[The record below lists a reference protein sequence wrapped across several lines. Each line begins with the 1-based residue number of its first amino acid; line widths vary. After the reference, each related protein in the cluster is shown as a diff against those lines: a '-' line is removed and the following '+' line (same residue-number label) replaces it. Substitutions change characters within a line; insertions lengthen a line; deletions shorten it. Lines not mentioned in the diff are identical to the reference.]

1 MKTNHNAVRAVIGL
15 AALLLTNCGQQTP
28 SGKGTSFASS
38 NDVAKALAVGMKKE
52 EVIRI
57 FGPPAFE
64 STLQDEVTSATY
76 LTEPD
81 AVPRPKDFAFAGFE
95 VFLQKGSVIQW
106 NPIHSSTVIQ
116 QVDPTQGQSD
126 SNRSLVADSGPI
138 RPVSIYVVAPSLD
151 VKGSFPP
158 KALKEIVAQTNPVW
172 SLNTLDRVDLGTEH
186 STAGSKKFIV
196 LHLTE
201 SDSRVLADV
210 TETNVGKR
218 LLLLHDGKELLS
230 AMILQP
236 INTRAFQVALDEDS
250 ITNAYNALQRLT
262 KLK

>member
-28 SGKGTSFASS
+28 SGKGTNFASS
-38 NDVAKALAVGMKKE
+38 NDVAKALAVRMEKAQ
-52 EVIRI
+52 VIRT

-64 STLQDEVTSATY
+64 SNLQDGVTSATY

-95 VFLQKGSVIQW
+95 VFFQNGSVIQW

-116 QVDPTQGQSD
+116 QVAPTPDQSD
-126 SNRSLVADSGPI
+126 SNRSRVADSGPI
-138 RPVSIYVVAPSLD
+138 RPVSIYVVAPSRD
-151 VKGSFPP
+151 VKGPLPP
-158 KALKEIVAQTNPVW
+158 EALKEIVGQTKPVW
-172 SLNTLDRVDLGTEH
+172 SLNTLNRVDLGTEH
-186 STAGSKKFIV
+186 STAGSKKLIV

-201 SDSRVLADV
+201 SDSKVLADV
-210 TETNVGKR
+210 TETNLGKR
-218 LLLLHDGKELLS
+218 LLFLQEGKELLS

-236 INTRAFQVALDEDS
+236 VNTRAFQVALDEDS